1 MDLLVVMVVLVL
13 VVEEVE
19 QVIIIAFLEHILVQ
33 VVPES

>member
-19 QVIIIAFLEHILVQ
+19 QAIIIALLEHILVQ
-33 VVPES
+33 VVPAL